1 MIPSLTPAADSAL
14 IGPPATDA
22 QVARQHMTTRSWIA
36 IRDGIAAPD
45 TPERS
50 LGLAGTTIK
59 GRYQIDAV
67 SSVSPD
73 VVVYTAEDVRYGR
86 PIALQ
91 VLRDDFAC
99 DSQFVDAVRDQ
110 AGTLA
115 MFAHA
120 LRGVARVYECGT
132 TDTGEFFVAVEGTE
146 GTTIREV
153 LDVCG
158 PIASS
163 TALRVAIRVGEALE
177 ALHHNR
183 ILHGQLGPD
192 SVLMATD
199 GDGVEHVK
207 LVGVELTAAYRTP
220 RGVGVRDA
228 LPRGYRAP
236 EQLEGGETT
245 EATDVFALG
254 MLLRELLTAGKADE
268 APPLPPAIERII
280 PTALEARP
288 EHRYPDI
295 SVMLNDMWGATTG
308 LAEPKLRPRS
318 VTPPANPYRRERRR
332 RPFTLRT
339 TTIIVTAGVLAAV
352 VWIAAFDRIA
362 SRVRGRVTPAAVT
375 VAPADREATA
385 PPVQPISNGTPD
397 VPLPASATREET
409 STPAESRAVTEASP
423 VEGVAPAV
431 AKPLPAPEVVRPQPV
446 AAPAAGRRPP
456 PAVESRTPPAS
467 RAQAERPRRVD
478 SDVGDGSAAIDWLL
492 GNRR

>member
-1 MIPSLTPAADSAL
+1 
-14 IGPPATDA
+14 
-22 QVARQHMTTRSWIA
+22 MTTRSWIA

-50 LGLAGTTIK
+50 LSLAGTVIK
-59 GRYQIDAV
+59 GRYKIDAV

-86 PIALQ
+86 PVALK
-91 VLRDDFAC
+91 VLRDEFAG
-99 DSQFVDAVRDQ
+99 DAQFVAAVRDQ

-146 GTTIREV
+146 GITLREV
-153 LDVCG
+153 VDACG
-158 PIASS
+158 AIAPS

-220 RGVGVRDA
+220 IGRGVRDA

-236 EQLEGGETT
+236 EQLERGETT
-245 EATDVFALG
+245 EATDVYALG
-254 MLLRELLTAGKADE
+254 LLLRELLTAGKADE
-268 APPLPPAIERII
+268 GPPLPPAIERII
-280 PTALEARP
+280 TTALDARP
-288 EHRYPDI
+288 EYRYPDL

-308 LAEPKLRPRS
+308 LAEPKPRTRS
-318 VTPPANPYRRERRR
+318 VTPPANPYRRARHR

-339 TTIIVTAGVLAAV
+339 TAVVVVAGIIAAV

-362 SRVRGRVTPAAVT
+362 SHVRGGVTPAAVT
-375 VAPADREATA
+375 VVPVDRDATA
-385 PPVQPISNGTPD
+385 PPVQP
-397 VPLPASATREET
+397 VPTEPGVPSPASATREET
-409 STPAESRAVTEASP
+409 SAESRAVTEAST
-423 VEGVAPAV
+423 VEERSPAI

-446 AAPAAGRRPP
+446 AVPAAGRRPP

-467 RAQAERPRRVD
+467 QAQAERPRRTER
-478 SDVGDGSAAIDWLL
+478 DVGDGSAAIDWLL